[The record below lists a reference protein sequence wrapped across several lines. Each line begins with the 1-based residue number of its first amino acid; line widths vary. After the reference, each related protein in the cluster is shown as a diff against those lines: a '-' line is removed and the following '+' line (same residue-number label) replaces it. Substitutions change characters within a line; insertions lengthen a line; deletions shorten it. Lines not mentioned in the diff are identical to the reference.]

1 MNFKSIIKTAF
12 VSTLIFGVTSVFAE
26 FKPVRIAH
34 YTGVLCSAPVHVA
47 WLKGYLDEEFKTR
60 LNTFLLIILF
70 LLGLF
75 IIKFHQWDKHIPR
88 TSVVASS
95 TTGVQIGCKVTNFL

>member
-47 WLKGYLDEEFKTR
+47 WLKGYLDEEFKKIGQKYEMVPV
-60 LNTFLLIILF
+60 NAEKNSINELI
-70 LLGLF
+70 
-75 IIKFHQWDKHIPR
+75 
-88 TSVVASS
+88 VANKVDA
-95 TTGVQIGCKVTNFL
+95 GNDNVQL